1 MSQKIKVL
9 FPIDFE
15 DASLKAYP
23 TVEYL
28 AKIYDAEIFLIHVL
42 EPPAAAARLFSSFD
56 EAEERKHANAQLDK
70 FIKDKGNADIIYNKI
85 IKVGGKPW
93 KAIIEAATEL
103 TANVIIM
110 GTHGA
115 SGLGEIFAGTN
126 AARVISTAPC
136 PVITLQLQQTK
147 PGFSKILLPID
158 LTRETGEKLEL
169 GVEFAKNFS
178 ADLVVVSILQSKN
191 ERDKERLQNRM
202 VKAVQ
207 HIKKQGV
214 NVESTMLVSKG
225 DISKVVLDF
234 ADECNADLIMIMTQQ
249 EKSGGLKS
257 TFFGTD
263 SVHVVNHSKIPVLS
277 IKPKREYKSASFSG
291 SHFG

>member
-15 DASLKAYP
+15 DTSLKAYP
-23 TVEYL
+23 TAEYL
-28 AKIYDAEIFLIHVL
+28 AKVYDAEIFLIHVL
-42 EPPAAAARLFSSFD
+42 EPPAAAARLFSSYD
-56 EAEERKHANAQLDK
+56 EVEARKTTNAAMDK
-70 FIKDKGNADIIYNKI
+70 FIKEKGAADIVYNKI
-85 IKVGGKPW
+85 IKVGKPW
-93 KAIIEAATEL
+93 KCIIEAATEL
-103 TANVIIM
+103 SANIIIM

-136 PVITLQLQQTK
+136 PVISMQVQSDK

-158 LTRETGEKLEL
+158 LSRETGEKLEL

-178 ADLVVVSILQSKN
+178 ADLLVVSILKGKG
-191 ERDKERLQNRM
+191 ERDKERLQSRM
-202 VKAVQ
+202 AKAVAY
-207 HIKKQGV
+207 IRKNGV
-214 NVESTMLVSKG
+214 NVDSTMLVAKG
-225 DISKVVLDF
+225 DVSKAVLDF
-234 ADECNADLIMIMTQQ
+234 AKEAGIDLVMIMTQQ
-249 EKSGGLKS
+249 EETGGLRS
-257 TFFGTD
+257 TFFGAD

-277 IKPKREYKSASFSG
+277 IKPKREYKSSPTVG

>member
-15 DASLKAYP
+15 DTSLKAYP
-23 TVEYL
+23 TAEYL
-28 AKIYDAEIFLIHVL
+28 AKVYDAEIFLIHVL
-42 EPPAAAARLFSSFD
+42 EAPSAATRLFSSFD
-56 EAEERKHANAQLDK
+56 ETEARKQTNAAMDK
-70 FIKDKGNADIIYNKI
+70 FIKEKGDPSIIYNKI
-85 IKVGGKPW
+85 IKVGKPW
-93 KAIIEAATEL
+93 KCITEAATEL
-103 TANVIIM
+103 SANIIIM

-115 SGLGEIFAGTN
+115 SGLGEVFAGTN

-136 PVITLQLQQTK
+136 PVITMQVQGNK

-158 LTRETGEKLEL
+158 LSRETGEKLEL

-178 ADLVVVSILQSKN
+178 ADLVVVSILKGKG
-191 ERDKERLQNRM
+191 ERDKERLESRLA
-202 VKAVQ
+202 KAVT

-214 NVESTMLVSKG
+214 TVDSAMIVARG
-225 DISKVVLDF
+225 DASNSVLDY
-234 ADECNADLIMIMTQQ
+234 AAGAGVDLIMIMTQQ
-249 EKSGGLKS
+249 EGTGGLRS
-257 TFFGTD
+257 SVFGTE

-277 IKPKREYKSASFSG
+277 IKPKREYKSSQLAG

>member
-15 DASLKAYP
+15 DTSLKAYP

-56 EAEERKHANAQLDK
+56 EAEERKHINAQMDK
-70 FIKDKGNADIIYNKI
+70 FINEKGDPSIIYNKM
-85 IKVGGKPW
+85 IKVGKPW
-93 KAIIEAATEL
+93 KCIIEAAHEL
-103 TANVIIM
+103 TANIIIM

-115 SGLGEIFAGTN
+115 SGFGEIFAGTN

-136 PVITLQLQQTK
+136 PVITLQVQQTK
-147 PGFSKILLPID
+147 AGFSKILLPID

-169 GVEFAKNFS
+169 GLEFAKNFS
-178 ADLVVVSILQSKN
+178 ADLVVVSILQSKS

-202 VKAVQ
+202 SKAVQ
-207 HIKKQGV
+207 HIKKHGV
-214 NVESTMLVSKG
+214 NVDSTMLVSKG

-234 ADECNADLIMIMTQQ
+234 AEEAGVDLIMIMTQQ
-249 EKSGGLKS
+249 EGNTKLRS

-263 SVHVVNHSKIPVLS
+263 AVHVVNHSKIPVLS
-277 IKPKREYKSASFSG
+277 IKPKREYKSTSFSG

>member
-15 DASLKAYP
+15 DTSLKAYP
-23 TVEYL
+23 TAEFL
-28 AKIYDAEIFLIHVL
+28 AKVYDAEIFLIHVL

-56 EAEERKHANAQLDK
+56 EAEARKQTTAAMDK
-70 FIKDKGNADIIYNKI
+70 FIKEKGDPSIIYNKM
-85 IKVGGKPW
+85 IKIGKPW
-93 KAIIEAATEL
+93 KCITEAATEL
-103 TANVIIM
+103 SANIIIM

-136 PVITLQLQQTK
+136 PVITMQLQGTK

-158 LTRETGEKLEL
+158 LSRETGEKLEL

-178 ADLVVVSILQSKN
+178 ADLVVVSILKGKG
-191 ERDKERLQNRM
+191 ERDKERLQSRM
-202 VKAVQ
+202 AKAVA
-207 HIKKQGV
+207 HIKKNGV
-214 NVESTMLVSKG
+214 NVDSAMLQSKG
-225 DISKVVLDF
+225 DASSSVLDY
-234 ADECNADLIMIMTQQ
+234 AAGAGVDLIMIMTQQ
-249 EKSGGLKS
+249 ESVGGLRS
-257 TFFGTD
+257 TVFGTE

-277 IKPKREYKSASFSG
+277 IKPKREYKSAQLSG